1 MGAFLSHLAGKLLG
15 DSSKQPSMEVGHS
28 EVDHNAI
35 VCCGTMN
42 VTEVEQHEDSSDSSQ
57 DEKETHR

>member
-42 VTEVEQHEDSSDSSQ
+42 LTEVEQHEDSSQ

>member
-1 MGAFLSHLAGKLLG
+1 MGSFLSQLVGKLLG
-15 DSSKQPSMEVGHS
+15 DGKDSSSVEAGHR

-42 VTEVEQHEDSSDSSQ
+42 VTEVEQHEDESSH

>member
-1 MGAFLSHLAGKLLG
+1 
-15 DSSKQPSMEVGHS
+15 MEVG

-42 VTEVEQHEDSSDSSQ
+42 FTEVEHEGESSQ